1 MIKITDGR
9 LWKRHADQIRGMLD
23 SPDNTSTPTIV
34 EQPPVSDS
42 RTPTTPPKSATSDD
56 RTTVPPTSPS
66 VSTPTDQSSQE
77 DSAQPRYPVRVR
89 GPPKRL
95 TYDSSFCSEGESVV
109 TDKIKLH
116 ALLSLSHV
124 SCVLYHVALDSCSP
138 CVAPQVLPL
147 PVTLL
152 YIRLSVLSVC
162 RFPYSLI
169 SILIIYF

>member
-1 MIKITDGR
+1 MIRHAHSRELYLGHKNAGQRVMAQGPPPQSTNGFQEGHHSTDRAGGPVSYVIKITDGR

-23 SPDNTSTPTIV
+23 SPENSSTPTIV

-56 RTTVPPTSPS
+56 HTTVPPTSPS

-95 TYDSSFCSEGESVV
+95 TYDSSFKS
-109 TDKIKLH
+109 
-116 ALLSLSHV
+116 SL
-124 SCVLYHVALDSCSP
+124 
-138 CVAPQVLPL
+138 
-147 PVTLL
+147 
-152 YIRLSVLSVC
+152 
-162 RFPYSLI
+162 
-169 SILIIYF
+169 